1 LLTQRNGPAIDHHS
15 SDAGLVISFCKK
27 KTMKKI
33 AATRSVAAIWR
44 KSTRRSTQGRNGPP
58 PPSDLR
64 GEGAFGS
71 SSSLRFDS
79 EYPVRLSKN
88 FVSEFKAH
96 FVFYDAA
103 LEISEAD
110 LVF

>member
-1 LLTQRNGPAIDHHS
+1 MR
-15 SDAGLVISFCKK
+15 AGYFILQKK
-27 KTMKKI
+27 DNEKI
-33 AATRSVAAIWR
+33 AAARSVAAIWR
-44 KSTRRSTQGRNGPP
+44 KSSRRSPQGRNGPP

-79 EYPVRLSKN
+79 EYPVRLSNK

-110 LVF
+110 LTF